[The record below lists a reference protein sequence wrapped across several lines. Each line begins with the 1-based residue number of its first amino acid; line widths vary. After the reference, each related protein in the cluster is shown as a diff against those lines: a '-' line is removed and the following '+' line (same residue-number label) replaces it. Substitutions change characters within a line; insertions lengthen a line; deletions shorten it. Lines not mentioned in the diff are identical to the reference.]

1 MPLPRVRFR
10 NLSPRALKYRGA
22 DALVV
27 SIPKS
32 GRTWLRFFLR
42 HYLSGQAGLAF
53 RIQPSAAERRAVPR
67 VECAHDLWEHLTTPR
82 RWDRLRGRYLI
93 PADVRRR
100 AKIILALRDLRDVM
114 VSLHLQLTR
123 RGFASGARFEGT
135 LKELIRHPLL
145 GADRLVDIQNHWL
158 DEWRDRSRCH
168 LWSYEECRK
177 DPARVFREVLEF
189 LDFGPVREDLL
200 QQSLEFASFDS
211 MRAMERENRFD
222 HVILRPG
229 DPADPESFKVR
240 RGVVGGYRDYLD
252 PEDVG
257 LVERAAARLRG

>member
-1 MPLPRVRFR
+1 MALPRVRFW
-10 NLSPRALKYRGA
+10 NLSPRGIKYRRA

-42 HYLSGQAGLAF
+42 HYLSSQAGLSF
-53 RIQPSAAERRAVPR
+53 RIQPSAAERGAVPT
-67 VECAHDLWEHLTTPR
+67 VLCAHDLWEHLTAPR

-93 PADVRRR
+93 PAGTRRS
-100 AKIILALRDLRDVM
+100 AKIVLALRDLRDVM
-114 VSLHLQLTR
+114 VSLHLQLTK
-123 RGFASGARFEGT
+123 RGFASGARFAGT
-135 LKELIRHPLL
+135 LPELIRHPLF
-145 GADRLVDIQNHWL
+145 GAERAVEIQNHWL

-168 LWSYEECRK
+168 LWVYEECRK
-177 DPARVFREVLEF
+177 DPEHAFRELLEF

-211 MRAMERENRFD
+211 MHAMERENRFD

-252 PEDVG
+252 PEDARF
-257 LVERAAARLRG
+257 VERAASRLRR